1 MKHYFFLQQISLLQG
16 FWLMGVWNKMEKRI
30 FFTLVSFR
38 PNTNSL
44 KISGPPFWGKKKF
57 FINRVQN
64 EKLELMVST
73 TKIAFE
79 KYALDPELL
88 VKMCQNWK
96 VWLGRSKSNT
106 FLLISWDP
114 RHIFQNQFFC

>member
-1 MKHYFFLQQISLLQG
+1 M
-16 FWLMGVWNKMEKRI
+16 
-30 FFTLVSFR
+30 VSFR

-64 EKLELMVST
+64 DQLELMVST

-79 KYALDPELL
+79 KYALDPELF
-88 VKMCQNWK
+88 VKMSQNWK
-96 VWLGRSKSNT
+96 VWFGESNLDT
-106 FLLISWDP
+106 YCQVSWDP
-114 RHIFQNQFFC
+114 MGNF